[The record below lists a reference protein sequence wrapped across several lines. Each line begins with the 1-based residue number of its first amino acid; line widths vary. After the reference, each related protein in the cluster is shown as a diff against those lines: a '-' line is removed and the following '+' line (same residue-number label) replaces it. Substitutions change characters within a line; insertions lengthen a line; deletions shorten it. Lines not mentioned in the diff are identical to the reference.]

1 MNLGTPWSEL
11 LVLLMGALPLI
22 ELRGAIPLGLALNL
36 HLSTAVIFALIG
48 NCLVIPLVL
57 WLLPEVIR
65 WCEGWAPF
73 ERLWVA
79 LERRVR
85 LKGEAT
91 VQRYGALGL
100 GLFVAV
106 PLPGT
111 GAWAGAALA
120 VILGIRRRYA
130 LPSIG
135 LGVLA
140 AGILVALVAGGVLA
154 GWQSFV
160 LKDVSL

>member
-1 MNLGTPWSEL
+1 MTIERPWSEL
-11 LVLLMGALPLI
+11 LVLLMGATPLI

-36 HLSTAVIFALIG
+36 NLSTSLIFALLG
-48 NCLVIPLVL
+48 NALVIPIVL
-57 WLLPEVIR
+57 LLLPRMIQ
-65 WCEGWAPF
+65 WCEGWPPF
-73 ERLWVA
+73 ERAWAA

-120 VILGIRRRYA
+120 VILGIRWRYA

-140 AGILVALVAGGVLA
+140 AGILVSLVAGGVLA
-154 GWQSFV
+154 GWQNFV
-160 LKDVSL
+160 LKDVPL

>member
-1 MNLGTPWSEL
+1 MNLPSLGSEL
-11 LVLLMGALPLI
+11 LVLLVGATPLI
-22 ELRGAIPLGLALNL
+22 GLRGAIPLGLALNL
-36 HLSTAVIFALIG
+36 NLSTAFIFALIG
-48 NCLVIPLVL
+48 NSLIVPVVL
-57 WLLPEVIR
+57 FLLPRVIQ

-73 ERLWVA
+73 ERFWEG

-91 VQRYGALGL
+91 VQRYGAIGL
-100 GLFVAV
+100 FLFVAI

-111 GAWAGAALA
+111 GAWTGAALS
-120 VILGIRRRYA
+120 VVLGIRRRYA
-130 LPSIG
+130 LPAIS

-154 GWQSFV
+154 GWEGLLREV
-160 LKDVSL
+160 KL

>member
-1 MNLGTPWSEL
+1 MLERPWSEL
-11 LVLLMGALPLI
+11 LVMLMGATPLI

-36 HLSTAVIFALIG
+36 NLGTSLIFALIG
-48 NCLVIPLVL
+48 NSLVIPIVL
-57 WLLPEVIR
+57 LLLPRIIQ
-65 WCEGWAPF
+65 WCEGWPPF
-73 ERLWVA
+73 ERFWEA

-91 VQRYGALGL
+91 VQRYGAIGL
-100 GLFVAV
+100 GIFVAI

-135 LGVLA
+135 FGVLT
-140 AGILVALVAGGVLA
+140 AGILVALIAGGVLA
-154 GWQSFV
+154 GFQGLV
-160 LKDVSL
+160 LKEISL